1 MELQQ
6 VYNIQFSIP
15 VNVKN
20 LERYSVEVHSVFN
33 VHKRLKTLQEPQKS
47 YFLSVNA
54 LRHEQVQKLAEKFTL
69 IPEHFLEVGGE
80 LLLCQEERGFLEV
93 VRPILY
99 D

>member
-1 MELQQ
+1 M
-6 VYNIQFSIP
+6 
-15 VNVKN
+15 
-20 LERYSVEVHSVFN
+20 
-33 VHKRLKTLQEPQKS
+33 
-47 YFLSVNA
+47 NA

-99 D
+99 DKLNFCPRLALVLDSLESSEAIHSPNLVQEG